1 MTTWKQAEREVAARL
16 GGRRVPVTGRGR
28 GDAPDV
34 AHDTL
39 SIEVKHRAALPAWL
53 RGAMAQA
60 QAAGRDGKVPVAVLH
75 ERGRPY
81 DDALC
86 VLRLADLARLLAG
99 EHGHDL
105 PAANTG
111 PADDLDAEIARLL
124 RDDLDAEI
132 ARLLADDAERT
143 AALPADLD
151 GAGG

>member
-1 MTTWKQAEREVAARL
+1 MTRTGTWKQAGREVAARL
-16 GGRRVPVTGRGR
+16 GGRRVPVTGRAR

-34 AHDTL
+34 EHPTL
-39 SIEVKHRAALPAWL
+39 SIEVKHRQDVPAWL
-53 RGAMAQA
+53 LGAMAQA

-75 ERGRPY
+75 AGGRPY

-86 VLRLADLARLLAG
+86 MLRLADLARLLAG

-124 RDDLDAEI
+124 AG
-132 ARLLADDAERT
+132 DAERL
-143 AALPADLD
+143 AALPADLGGD
-151 GAGG
+151 GG

>member
-34 AHDTL
+34 AHPTL
-39 SIEVKHRAALPAWL
+39 SIEDKHRQGVPAWL
-53 RGAMAQA
+53 LEAMAQA
-60 QAAGRDGKVPVAVLH
+60 EAASRDGRVPVAVLH
-75 ERGRPY
+75 EGGRPY

-99 EHGHDL
+99 
-105 PAANTG
+105 
-111 PADDLDAEIARLL
+111 
-124 RDDLDAEI
+124 
-132 ARLLADDAERT
+132 DAERL
-143 AALPADLD
+143 AALPADLG

>member
-53 RGAMAQA
+53 LGAMAQA
-60 QAAGRDGKVPVAVLH
+60 RAASRDGKVPAAVLH

-86 VLRLADLARLLAG
+86 VLRLADLARLL
-99 EHGHDL
+99 
-105 PAANTG
+105 
-111 PADDLDAEIARLL
+111 
-124 RDDLDAEI
+124 
-132 ARLLADDAERT
+132 
-143 AALPADLD
+143 D

>member
-1 MTTWKQAEREVAARL
+1 MATRSATWKQAEREVAARL

-34 AHDTL
+34 EHKRL
-39 SIEVKHRAALPAWL
+39 SVEVKHWPALPAWL

-60 QAAGRDGKVPVAVLH
+60 QAASRDGKVPVAVLH

-86 VLRLADLARLLAG
+86 VLRLADLARLL
-99 EHGHDL
+99 
-105 PAANTG
+105 
-111 PADDLDAEIARLL
+111 
-124 RDDLDAEI
+124 
-132 ARLLADDAERT
+132 
-143 AALPADLD
+143 D

>member
-1 MTTWKQAEREVAARL
+1 MATRSATWKQAEREVAARL

-39 SIEVKHRAALPAWL
+39 SLEVKHRGALPAWL
-53 RGAMAQA
+53 LGAMAQA
-60 QAAGRDGKVPVAVLH
+60 AAASRDGRVPVAVLH
-75 ERGRPY
+75 EGGRPY

-99 EHGHDL
+99 G
-105 PAANTG
+105 AG
-111 PADDLDAEIARLL
+111 PADDLDAG
-124 RDDLDAEI
+124 I
-132 ARLLADDAERT
+132 ARLLADDAERL

>member
-1 MTTWKQAEREVAARL
+1 METRTQAEREVARRL
-16 GGRRVPVTGRGR
+16 GGRRVPAPERARG
-28 GDAPDV
+28 GAPDV
-34 AHDTL
+34 EHRRLAV
-39 SIEVKHRAALPAWL
+39 EVKHWPALPAWL

-60 QAAGRDGKVPVAVLH
+60 QAASRDGKVPVAVLH

-99 EHGHDL
+99 GHGHDL

-111 PADDLDAEIARLL
+111 PADDLGAGIARL
-124 RDDLDAEI
+124 RRGDADPE
-132 ARLLADDAERT
+132 AWLAGDAERL
-143 AALPADLD
+143 AARLADLD

>member
-1 MTTWKQAEREVAARL
+1 MATRSATWKQAEREVAARL

-39 SIEVKHRAALPAWL
+39 SIEVKHWPALPAWL

-60 QAAGRDGKVPVAVLH
+60 QAASRDGKVPVAVLH

-99 EHGHDL
+99 G
-105 PAANTG
+105 AG
-111 PADDLDAEIARLL
+111 PADDLDAG
-124 RDDLDAEI
+124 I
-132 ARLLADDAERT
+132 ARLLADDAERL

>member
-1 MTTWKQAEREVAARL
+1 MTGRRPATWKATERAVALRL

-53 RGAMAQA
+53 LGALAQA
-60 QAAGRDGKVPVAVLH
+60 QAASRDGKVPVAVLH

-86 VLRLADLARLLAG
+86 VLRLADLARLL
-99 EHGHDL
+99 
-105 PAANTG
+105 
-111 PADDLDAEIARLL
+111 
-124 RDDLDAEI
+124 
-132 ARLLADDAERT
+132 
-143 AALPADLD
+143 D